1 MKTYQRLFLYIKKH
15 PFYLLSSLIC
25 ALVFIISTVIMP
37 LMTGKMVDTIKNIIF
52 ININDAYYNLLINQI
67 SFTIV
72 LIALTLLFQFAF
84 EYLVGIFVEKIT
96 KEIKD
101 DLFTK
106 MNNVSIDYIDS
117 HSHGDLLNR
126 CVVDTENINNALISG
141 FKQFYQGIIQVL
153 STLIIMFLINWILG
167 LTVIILTPLNFFAS
181 YSVSKHSK
189 KNINS
194 QTKEQGILSSIVVED
209 FENINVIKSFNYQ
222 NEAFNKFQNE
232 NNKLY
237 SVGQKA
243 QFVST
248 LTNPTT
254 RLINNMSYGIV
265 GMIAGILCALSAND
279 NYIILGASCTIGTIL
294 TFVQYSTQFAKPF
307 NEISSCLNEIQTGI
321 SSMRRVNEVLNEEND
336 IDTGLTVFNYEIN
349 SINFNNVFFSYTPGT
364 NLIENFNLSIKS
376 GQKIAIVGPTGCG
389 KTTMINLLLRFYD
402 CNSGNISL
410 NNINIKDITKKSLR
424 SQFGMVLQDTWIF
437 HGTVLDN
444 IKYAKPDAT
453 MEEVIEASK
462 KANAY
467 NFINHLPK
475 GFNTR
480 ISDNSGL
487 SIGEKQLI
495 CIARVILSNPKIMIL
510 DEATSNID
518 TRSELKISNA
528 FNNMMKGRT
537 SFIIA
542 HRLST
547 IKNSDLI
554 IVMRDGHII
563 ETGKHDELLSKKG
576 FYYNLYTAQYSK

>member
-15 PFYLLSSLIC
+15 PFYLFSSLIC

-52 ININDAYYNLLINQI
+52 ININDTYYNLLINQI

-72 LIALTLLFQFAF
+72 LIALTLLFQFVF

-106 MNNVSIDYIDS
+106 INNVSINYIDN

-181 YSVSKHSK
+181 YSVSRHSK

-279 NYIILGASCTIGTIL
+279 NYIIFGASCTIGTIL

-402 CNSGNISL
+402 CNRGNISL
-410 NNINIKDITKKSLR
+410 NNVNIKDITKKSLR

-437 HGTVLDN
+437 NGTVLDN

-475 GFNTR
+475 GFHTR
-480 ISDNSGL
+480 ISDSSGL

-495 CIARVILSNPKIMIL
+495 CIARVILSDSKIMIL

-528 FNNMMKGRT
+528 FNNMMKGKT